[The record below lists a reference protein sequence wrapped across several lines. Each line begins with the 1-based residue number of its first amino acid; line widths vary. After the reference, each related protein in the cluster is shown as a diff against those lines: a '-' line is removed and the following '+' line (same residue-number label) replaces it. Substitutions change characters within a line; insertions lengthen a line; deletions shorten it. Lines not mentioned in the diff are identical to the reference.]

1 MSTLTGRH
9 VIVEGP
15 DGGGKTTLLQ
25 YLHTVTNL
33 PIAPKFSSS
42 LGGPKDNLAGLVNRD
57 MVGWWNTQASDPH
70 HRKEWNPAHTI
81 ASGSRLYDRYPLIS
95 EPIYGL
101 HVRKDI
107 QPEFL
112 TPWYSVMWRELLE
125 YDPLVIFCLPPFEA
139 ITTNVNPHRDMQ
151 GVWANMRRMYDQ
163 YTIQA
168 LQYPGSSMVY
178 DYTKDSTDD
187 QRGDIVTAVM
197 RHIDY

>member
-33 PIAPKFSSS
+33 PIHAKFSTS
-42 LGGPKDNLAGLVNRD
+42 LGGPKDSLHSLVDAD
-57 MVGWWNTQASDPH
+57 MQSWWNGLNADPH
-70 HRKEWNPAHTI
+70 YRKDWEPGGVKE
-81 ASGSRLYDRYPLIS
+81 SYLFDRHPLIS

-112 TPWYSVMWRELLE
+112 TEWFASRWRDFLE